1 MKKIVVNIR
10 HGLMREAVMRMLSG
24 NGGFLPMASEA
35 GDEVD
40 MMEAC
45 LALQADIL
53 LLEVAYDSDMSVKKR
68 LCEIRRVRERIPR
81 CKVVLLCDEKASTE
95 TAHEVMCAKRD
106 GYIDHFFYSSLSEA
120 YMSAMLTAL

>member
-40 MMEAC
+40 MMKTC

-81 CKVVLLCDEKASTE
+81 CKVVLLCDEKAPNE

-120 YMSAMLTAL
+120 YMSAMLAAL